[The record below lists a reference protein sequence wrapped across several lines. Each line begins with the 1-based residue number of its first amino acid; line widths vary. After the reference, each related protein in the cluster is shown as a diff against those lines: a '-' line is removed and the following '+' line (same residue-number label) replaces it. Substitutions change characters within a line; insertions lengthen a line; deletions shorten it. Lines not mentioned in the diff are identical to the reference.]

1 MGQHKVNS
9 SKDNSIFIVTHSYKK
24 IKKVFKK
31 LKKSKGNVVHI
42 VGAPGT
48 GKSANIYRALEET
61 NLNIYEIDSNI
72 SSPNE
77 HSQEVFCTMLND
89 LKKSLD
95 VDSKLEVYDKLAN
108 YDAVLFADQFHD
120 KHLIDSNKVGFSE
133 WTRKAGFKSF
143 RFYLICIKEYLKFYK
158 KFQKINIIFQT
169 AWRIRIRDKKYDLFT
184 DFGIF
189 SRVILIVLG
198 KLFCVVE
205 VSYSNSETV
214 NIVKSHLKDIDDK
227 KMEECINRHGHRPR
241 LILNDLKNK

>member
-9 SKDNSIFIVTHSYKK
+9 FKDNSVFIVTHSYKK

-31 LKKSKGNVVHI
+31 LKKSKGNIVHI

-48 GKSANIYRALEET
+48 GKSANIYHALEET

-77 HSQEVFCTMLND
+77 HSQEVFCTLLND
-89 LKKSLD
+89 LKKSLS

-133 WTRKAGFKSF
+133 WTRKAGFKSL

-158 KFQKINIIFQT
+158 QFQKINIIFQT
-169 AWRIRIRDKKYDLFT
+169 AWRIRIKDKKYDLFT

-189 SRVILIVLG
+189 SRAILFILG
-198 KLFCVVE
+198 RLFCVVE

-214 NIVKSHLKDIDDK
+214 NIVKSHLKDIDNE
-227 KMEECINRHGHRPR
+227 KMEECINKHGHRPR
-241 LILNDLKNK
+241 LILNDLQKK